1 MGEEPTRIAFVCVE
15 NAGRSQMAAAFAMG
29 ALDGTSD
36 RIEVLS
42 GGTAPAEAVHPE
54 VISVM
59 QERGIDLSRHE
70 PRAISKAQTGS
81 ADIVVTM
88 GCSAEGVCPATWR
101 GDSRDWDLPDPK
113 GRDVEEVRAIRDR
126 IEALVDE
133 LLAEVR
139 PAVDGREV

>member
-15 NAGRSQMAAAFAMG
+15 NAGRSQMAAAFAMD

-59 QERGIDLSRHE
+59 QERGIDLTRHE

>member
-1 MGEEPTRIAFVCVE
+1 MGACF
-15 NAGRSQMAAAFAMG
+15 GRG

-59 QERGIDLSRHE
+59 QERGIDLTRHE

>member
-15 NAGRSQMAAAFAMG
+15 NAGRSQMAAAFAMD

-59 QERGIDLSRHE
+59 QERGIDLTRHE

-126 IEALVDE
+126 IEALVDA
-133 LLAEVR
+133 LLAEIR

>member
-1 MGEEPTRIAFVCVE
+1 MGEESTRIAFVCVE
-15 NAGRSQMAAAFAMG
+15 NAGRSQMAAAFAQASVDAG
-29 ALDGTSD
+29 EHTVD
-36 RIEVLS
+36 VLS

-59 QERGIDLSRHE
+59 QERGIDLTGQD
-70 PRAISKAQTGS
+70 PREISKAQTGS

-113 GRDVEEVRAIRDR
+113 GRPVEEVRAIRDR
-126 IEALVDE
+126 IETLVGE
-133 LLAEVR
+133 LLGEVS
-139 PAVDGREV
+139 AAADGREV